1 MKRLTI
7 ATGLILAILTAC
19 ARPHRLPPDSPFF
32 AEFLNLYNTSKEEAL
47 RQKIQQGAYKDL
59 TLLIVLSPRPLQT
72 GFDLQ
77 NCGEISDKKGKP
89 LEQSRQNLCNYY
101 LKFLLSISKMNLQF
115 SPYRFDKPLS
125 RSQKEKLANNNTVGV
140 VYIKRT
146 NTAVL
151 VKHLDRH
158 NVYERIETWFLP
170 FITGLKCNWAGI
182 DVEQWAKPNDNYPT
196 AQTGLANIDMKK
208 KTEPLD
214 SSLIA
219 GYTFSDNYRYNI
231 LDHFPHLILSL
242 Q

>member
-7 ATGLILAILTAC
+7 AIGLILAILTAC
-19 ARPHRLPPDSPFF
+19 ALPHRLPPDTPFF
-32 AEFLNLYNTSKEEAL
+32 TEFLDIYNTGQEKAL
-47 RQKIQQGAYKDL
+47 RQKIQKGAYKDL

-77 NCGEISDKKGKP
+77 NCGEISDKNGKP

-101 LKFLLSISKMNLQF
+101 LKFLRSISKMNLQF

-125 RSQKEKLANNNTVGV
+125 RSQKEKLADKNTVGI

-146 NTAVL
+146 NTAVMVERL
-151 VKHLDRH
+151 NRH
-158 NVYERIETWFLP
+158 NVYEKIQTWFLP
-170 FITGLKCNWAGI
+170 FIKGLRCNWAGI
-182 DVEQWAKPNDNYPT
+182 DVEQWAKPDDNSPAT
-196 AQTGLANIDMKK
+196 QTGFANIDMKK
-208 KTEPLD
+208 KAESLD

-231 LDHFPHLILSL
+231 LDHFPHLVLSL